1 MSLSL
6 RLLTAMILV
15 ALLVGTPAGGLLAAP
30 DKLSLA
36 VDAYVHGNLPAARDL
51 LEALQ
56 QDTGPT
62 GGRAAYLLGAVN
74 LLQKR
79 FPEAA
84 IAFSR
89 SAGLLPVLA
98 DHARYY
104 QAVAVFDAGD
114 FPAAARLFQHVL
126 ATFADTT
133 LRGLALFWRGE
144 SLWGARSPG
153 APDAFHAY
161 LEAFGDGRHA
171 AQAWFDMGQSLEQLG
186 RWADAAQ
193 AYRRVRWGFETS
205 PYGDPANARLA
216 ALAVSHPPLPPDATP
231 PQAFYNRA
239 LGALGTGD
247 WRTAYDA
254 FERILALPGGWVF
267 ADEALYHLGVL
278 AFDGRSLDIAAGY
291 FHRDVNLRQAHADDS
306 LFYLERIALT
316 RGREAEALSIAGTLA
331 HGYPKSSLAARGF
344 FAIAEVREDRG
355 ALGPALALYRAAAER
370 FPASRWGSQAR
381 WKIGWVAYQQR
392 QWAAARTAWL
402 QLASQAPD
410 AEAAPAGLYWA
421 GRASQALGR
430 AAEATET
437 YRRAAQQY
445 PDNYYGQQAAA
456 RVGTGLRVAVD
467 PSSPGVPP
475 GVASSLDR
483 YRELD
488 LLAQIDDA
496 VRELEAA
503 ARTVPAQWR
512 VPINVL
518 LSQRYAQQDQIPMA
532 IRTAEQVRALTGA
545 QAVRPLPLGLWQ
557 TLYPRADWDAITQ
570 ASARVGVDPYL
581 VAGVIREESRFDPQA
596 VSPAGAYG
604 LMQLIPGTARS
615 AARNLGMPAP
625 DLRALV
631 DPATNIALGTDVLA
645 AESRRFGRVDLAL
658 AAYNA
663 GPGAVQKWLAQRG
676 GMDADAFIEEIPYT
690 ETRNYVKTVLQSAA
704 MYRWLY
710 RDGHPSTSP

>member
-6 RLLTAMILV
+6 RLLTAMILL

-36 VDAYVHGNLPAARDL
+36 VDAYAHGNLPVARDL

-62 GGRAAYLLGAVN
+62 GGRAAYLLGAVD
-74 LLQKR
+74 LFQKR

-84 IAFSR
+84 LAFSR
-89 SAGLLPVLA
+89 SAELLPVLA

-114 FPAAARLFQHVL
+114 FPTAARLFQHVL
-126 ATFADTT
+126 ATFSDTT

-144 SLWGARSPG
+144 SLWGARAPE

-171 AQAWFDMGQSLEQLG
+171 AQAWFDMGQSLELLG

-193 AYRRVRWGFETS
+193 AYRRVRWGFEAS
-205 PYGDPANARLA
+205 PYGDPAKARLA
-216 ALAVSHPPLPPDATP
+216 ALAIAHGPLPPDATP
-231 PQAFYNRA
+231 PQAFYSRG
-239 LGALGTGD
+239 LGALASGD

-254 FERILALPGGWVF
+254 FQRILIMPGGWVLG
-267 ADEALYHLGVL
+267 DEALYHLGVL
-278 AFDGRSLDIAAGY
+278 AFDGRTLDVAAGY
-291 FHRDVNLRQAHADDS
+291 FRRDVALRRAHADDS
-306 LFYLERIALT
+306 LFYLERIALI
-316 RGREAEALSIAGTLA
+316 RGREALALSIAGTLA
-331 HGYPKSSLAARGF
+331 RDYPKSSLAPRGF
-344 FAIAEVREDRG
+344 FGIAEAREDRG
-355 ALGPALALYRAAAER
+355 ALGPALALYREAAER
-370 FPASRWGSQAR
+370 FPATRWGSQAR
-381 WKIGWVAYQQR
+381 WKIGWVAYRQR
-392 QWAAARTAWL
+392 QWAAASTAWL
-402 QLASQAPD
+402 LLASQAPD
-410 AEAAPAGLYWA
+410 SEAAPAALYWA
-421 GRASQALGR
+421 ARALQALGR
-430 AAEATET
+430 TAEAIET
-437 YRRAAQQY
+437 YRRALQY
-445 PDNYYGQQAAA
+445 PDSYYGQQAAA
-456 RVGTGLRVAVD
+456 QVGTGVRIAVD
-467 PSSPGVPP
+467 PSAPDVPA
-475 GVASSLDR
+475 GVAPSLDR

-503 ARTVPAQWR
+503 ARTAAPQWR
-512 VPINVL
+512 VPVNTL
-518 LSQRYAQQDQIPMA
+518 LSQRYAQQDQIPLA

-545 QAVRPLPLGLWQ
+545 RAARVLPLGLWQ

-570 ASARVGVDPYL
+570 ASARSGVEPFL

-615 AARNLGMPAP
+615 AARDLGLPAP

-645 AESRRFGRVDLAL
+645 AESHRFGRADLAL

-710 RDGHPSTSP
+710 RDGHPSGSP